1 MDEAAQVI
9 RLLTEK
15 HQTLATAESCTGGL
29 LGKLLTDVPGAS
41 AAYLGGVISYAYA
54 VKEKLLGVPRDVLD
68 SKGAVS
74 EECAKAMAEG
84 IMKAAGSDFGVSTTG
99 IAGPTGGTAEKP
111 VGTVYIGVADKTGAF
126 ARKYVFKTEGC
137 PDFLSERDFIRLQA
151 VNQALLLLKKQIEK
165 SK

>member
-1 MDEAAQVI
+1 MGA
-9 RLLTEK
+9 
-15 HQTLATAESCTGGL
+15 CTY
-29 LGKLLTDVPGAS
+29 ANS
-41 AAYLGGVISYAYA
+41 A
-54 VKEKLLGVPRDVLD
+54 KEKLLGVPSGVLETC
-68 SKGAVS
+68 GAVS
-74 EECAKAMAEG
+74 EECARAMAEG
-84 IMKAAGSDFGVSTTG
+84 IMKAADSDFGVSTTG

-151 VNQALLLLKKQIEK
+151 VKQALLLLKEQIEK